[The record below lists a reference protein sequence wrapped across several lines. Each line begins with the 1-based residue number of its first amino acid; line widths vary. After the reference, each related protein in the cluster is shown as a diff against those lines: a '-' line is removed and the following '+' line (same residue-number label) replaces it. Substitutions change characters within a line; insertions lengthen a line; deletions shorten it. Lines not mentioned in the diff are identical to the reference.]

1 MLRVLITSEEAEP
14 LASLL
19 RSRGFAPVHLPLRA
33 TVALTGPPP
42 CERPGTVLFSSARGV
57 RGLPDPRWIGA
68 ARVLC
73 VGPATARAAE
83 ARGIPVHRVGAQGG
97 AQLLQLLEGEP
108 EPWVFVG
115 TAEPAPALHAALAE
129 GRVLHWPVY
138 RQVDAAVEQLPEA
151 DLVLLESPSAA
162 RVWARAGQR
171 APVLCIGSTTAQAA
185 EAAGLELR
193 AVAARP
199 ERAALVEA
207 VARVTGERVT
217 GERATGEGET
227 PI

>member
-19 RSRGFAPVHLPLRA
+19 RSRGLAPVHLPLRA
-33 TVALTGPPP
+33 TIALAGPPP

-73 VGPATARAAE
+73 VGPATARAAK
-83 ARGIPVHRVGAQGG
+83 ARGIPVHQVGAQGG

-115 TAEPAPALHAALAE
+115 TAEPAPALRAAVAE
-129 GRVLHWPVY
+129 GRVLHWSVY
-138 RQVDAAVEQLPEA
+138 RQVDTASVQAPEA
-151 DLVLLESPSAA
+151 DLVVLESPSAA
-162 RVWARAGQR
+162 RAWARMGR
-171 APVLCIGSTTAQAA
+171 RVPVLCIGPTTAREA
-185 EAAGLELR
+185 EAAGLEPR
-193 AVAARP
+193 ALAERP
-199 ERAALVEA
+199 DRASLAEA
-207 VARVTGERVT
+207 VARVAGE
-217 GERATGEGET
+217 
-227 PI
+227 PSPKP